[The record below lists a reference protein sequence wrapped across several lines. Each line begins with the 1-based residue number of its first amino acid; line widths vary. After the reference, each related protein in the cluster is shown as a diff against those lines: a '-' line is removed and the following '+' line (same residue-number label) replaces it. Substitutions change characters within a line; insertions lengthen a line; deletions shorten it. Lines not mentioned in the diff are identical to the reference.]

1 MSARVACVGN
11 RLRGDDSA
19 GLEVA
24 RLLRGTLPAGVE
36 ITEREGEPTALIDG
50 WEGVDALWIVDAV
63 SSGSETGTVH
73 RLDASDRALPPD
85 PFRASTHHV
94 SLAETV
100 ELARAI
106 GRLPARTIVFGIE
119 GGSFAVGGPLTSAV
133 AAATAAVAEAIREE
147 VAAHEAALLPRVRRR

>member
-1 MSARVACVGN
+1 MSASSSCVGN
-11 RLRGDDSA
+11 RCAATTPPASRWRA
-19 GLEVA
+19 PA
-24 RLLRGTLPAGVE
+24 RDAACGRRRSS
-36 ITEREGEPTALIDG
+36 EREGEPTALIDG

-119 GGSFAVGGPLTSAV
+119 GGSFAVGGPLTPAV